1 MSTYGQYLR
10 LNVMKMFIR
19 IYELETKNLQRS
31 LTSLQIKVHYCKVDL
46 KYFSSSTRYN
56 LHCSLTKIFSSMISF
71 QQEMLLSERHK
82 NTCNKLTETGNFWV
96 AQFLKLFFADLEIP
110 FNY

>member
-1 MSTYGQYLR
+1 
-10 LNVMKMFIR
+10 
-19 IYELETKNLQRS
+19 
-31 LTSLQIKVHYCKVDL
+31 
-46 KYFSSSTRYN
+46 
-56 LHCSLTKIFSSMISF
+56 MISF

-110 FNY
+110 FNYKKIEFKCHTEKRM

>member
-1 MSTYGQYLR
+1 
-10 LNVMKMFIR
+10 
-19 IYELETKNLQRS
+19 
-31 LTSLQIKVHYCKVDL
+31 
-46 KYFSSSTRYN
+46 
-56 LHCSLTKIFSSMISF
+56 MISF

-110 FNY
+110 FKY

>member
-1 MSTYGQYLR
+1 
-10 LNVMKMFIR
+10 
-19 IYELETKNLQRS
+19 
-31 LTSLQIKVHYCKVDL
+31 
-46 KYFSSSTRYN
+46 
-56 LHCSLTKIFSSMISF
+56 MISF

-96 AQFLKLFFADLEIP
+96 AQFLILFFADLEIP